1 MLVCKRIVV
10 IRSTNFIFRSLKIYG
25 ASNKHDTLE
34 PLLIWSTPGQHG
46 FGSRRGQVPSSQN
59 SALPMVGSSRAPGV
73 KPAQTEAARK
83 QQEALQKAAE
93 LRQIINSLEKVDD
106 EGRRSSLLDSVCST
120 EDILN
125 LPLHPSPP
133 GIEQGN
139 LVVDLMKH
147 QVSVFDTIQE
157 SVSSYLLQC
166 QGLQWCIER
175 EYPVLPK
182 KDTDKPVQFWQL
194 RKDGNKV
201 CTISNGR
208 EVSSSV

>member
-1 MLVCKRIVV
+1 
-10 IRSTNFIFRSLKIYG
+10 
-25 ASNKHDTLE
+25 
-34 PLLIWSTPGQHG
+34 
-46 FGSRRGQVPSSQN
+46 
-59 SALPMVGSSRAPGV
+59 MVGSSRAPGV

-182 KDTDKPVQFWQL
+182 KETDKPVQFWQL
-194 RKDGNKV
+194 RKDENKV
-201 CTISNGR
+201 CTTSRDR
-208 EVSSSV
+208 EVSSSF